1 MLRMVNADDPALPAS
16 AADNAAVAVVPAS
29 LEAFFAMI
37 GPRAFRFAELS
48 LRHREDALDAVQ
60 DAMERMLGYRARP
73 AAEWKPLFWSVL
85 RSRIV
90 DQQRRGLVRLRFLR
104 PADDEAPDWADD
116 PQGPNGDP
124 AEQHARR
131 LAWERLVIALRALPR
146 RQREAFTLRVLE
158 ELDGASTATAMGIS
172 EGSVKT
178 HLARAREAL
187 QKALG
192 GWR

>member
-1 MLRMVNADDPALPAS
+1 MLRHVNADDPTPSPS
-16 AADNAAVAVVPAS
+16 ATGQVATPDAPAS

-60 DAMERMLGYRARP
+60 DAMERMLGYRQRP
-73 AAEWKPLFWSVL
+73 ASEWTPLFWSVL

-90 DQQRRGLVRLRFLR
+90 DLQRRGLVRLRFLR

-116 PQGPNGDP
+116 PLGPNGDP

-131 LAWERLVIALRALPR
+131 VAWERLVQALRALPR

-158 ELDGASTATAMGIS
+158 EMDGASTAAVMGIS

-178 HLARAREAL
+178 HLARARDTL
-187 QKALG
+187 QRHVG
-192 GWR
+192 EWR